1 MQGPARMDAELRQQ
15 LRRSFS
21 DAQIVELT
29 LDVVAWNQQKIL
41 VALGVDRAVDEHL
54 LTPLSF
60 GADGHSVI
68 GPDAG

>member
-1 MQGPARMDAELRQQ
+1 
-15 LRRSFS
+15 
-21 DAQIVELT
+21 
-29 LDVVAWNQQKIL
+29 VVAWNQQKIL

-60 GADGHSVI
+60 DAAGHSVI

>member
-1 MQGPARMDAELRQQ
+1 MDAELWQQ

-29 LDVVAWNQQKIL
+29 LDVAAWNQQKIL
-41 VALGVDRAVDEHL
+41 VALGVDRAVDEDQ

-60 GADGHSVI
+60 DAAGHSVI

>member
-1 MQGPARMDAELRQQ
+1 MDAELPQQ

-60 GADGHSVI
+60 DAAGHSVI